1 MEPVIYRVV
10 TINGDYAML
19 LPEDAEP
26 GAECNPVAMAL
37 LPPGVDVGDRLLWE
51 FFSYTIL

>member
-51 FFSYTIL
+51 LFSYTIL